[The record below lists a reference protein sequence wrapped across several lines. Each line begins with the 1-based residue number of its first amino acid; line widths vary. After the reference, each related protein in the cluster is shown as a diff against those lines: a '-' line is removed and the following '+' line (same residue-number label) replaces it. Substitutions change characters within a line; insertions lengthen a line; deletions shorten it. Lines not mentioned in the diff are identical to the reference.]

1 MRASSLGARDGDH
14 HLSPRAYY
22 ALAILAGLV
31 GLAASYVTMRLFALA
46 IQQGESDSAARELLT
61 LAAFL
66 FVAAELAAC
75 FIAGLLPVQR
85 LRALRWQ
92 LTACAVVLLAFEA
105 VSLYGARVTLA
116 HASDARAGA
125 TEGRAHQ
132 LRASIEAN
140 RRSAAALVEAGQRSS
155 QSAIAS
161 SRADGAQSLRDAA
174 ALEAATARL
183 AAELAELEAA
193 RTPTASAVF
202 GQSGVIT
209 LAVVQSLLISSIGLV
224 FLGASGA
231 MVRAARDAQA
241 TATPLHR
248 TASIDAPDAA
258 LSLQSDA
265 VTVTPQRGPVAVEQ
279 FQAVP
284 SGAVAAVP
292 TWGRSALAAGA
303 GLVSLA
309 TAPAQAAALPM
320 PAPAP
325 AASTTASVSL
335 HPTAPVSLQTDTAT
349 PAKARRAATT
359 RAASVR
365 DTDIGEADEARF
377 LRVRKGIEAG
387 RIRPSIRAIYA
398 AEGAS
403 QTVATRYLL
412 MLEQAG
418 VIQRAGRRYVLLNEV
433 RSA

>member
-92 LTACAVVLLAFEA
+92 LIACAVVLLAFEA
-105 VSLYGARVTLA
+105 ISLYGARVTLA

-231 MVRAARDAQA
+231 MVRAARDVQA
-241 TATPLHR
+241 TATPLHP
-248 TASIDAPDAA
+248 TASIAPDAA

-265 VTVTPQRGPVAVEQ
+265 VTATPQRGPVAVEQ

-335 HPTAPVSLQTDTAT
+335 HPTVSVSLQTETAT

-365 DTDIGEADEARF
+365 DTDTGEADEARF
-377 LRVRKGIEAG
+377 LRVREGIEAG